1 MVVDHADVEG
11 SAGLAYV
18 SDSIACTHDGMER
31 GVVAILQESGSS
43 WSGAASASA
52 GKRYTLGRPSARSAA
67 SSSPTTSSGVLV
79 GVVIQNHHLAGR
91 QRRGRVARPTSFA
104 PGPSSAGGFWDRASE
119 ASAEASCASV
129 HAAQAF
135 APSLN
140 PRPQAS
146 ASARVALYSRS
157 PSSLPSLVDRNQS
170 SKPGRLVS
178 GIPSTPKTPRRRRRR
193 REARRASCRPG
204 PAVTRR
210 EMVAV
215 QEE

>member
-1 MVVDHADVEG
+1 MEL
-11 SAGLAYV
+11 GLVLPPCQRDPLPVAALRYRP
-18 SDSIACTHDGMER
+18 APAHDTQR
-31 GVVAILQESGSS
+31 RPRRVALLPLLH
-43 WSGAASASA
+43 
-52 GKRYTLGRPSARSAA
+52 RHPHRPHD
-67 SSSPTTSSGVLV
+67 
-79 GVVIQNHHLAGR
+79 QYHNHHLAGR

-170 SKPGRLVS
+170 SKPGHLVS